1 MTGFSR
7 RAGREDQ
14 LGSGAAVGSQMWRG
28 SPPALVP
35 CPSPVGRCAGDVALH
50 QLPPRQQGCESGTEP
65 ARPHPAHE
73 LQNNPHCGMGTGSG
87 TAAFLPLPA
96 STIPAMLL
104 PWHPALEPSSPPKTP
119 LPPGTLWVLAAP
131 RAGLGT
137 LYAQP
142 RLGRE
147 RRNLLS
153 RMCSGAVRWPGWGCA
168 GAIFIWGKMRLTS

>member
-1 MTGFSR
+1 M
-7 RAGREDQ
+7 GRQWGPRCGGDPHQHLSHVPAPWEGV
-14 LGSGAAVGSQMWRG
+14 LEMLLSTSSLPGSKDVSQAR
-28 SPPALVP
+28 
-35 CPSPVGRCAGDVALH
+35 
-50 QLPPRQQGCESGTEP
+50 EP

-104 PWHPALEPSSPPKTP
+104 PWHPALEPSSP

-147 RRNLLS
+147 RRNPLS
-153 RMCSGAVRWPGWGCA
+153 RMCSGAVRRPGWGCA